1 MELLEVIARWFTIS
15 CFVTQQTY
23 VQHLLKANA
32 KEITTQIM
40 GEKGHF
46 YVCGDISMASDVS
59 KTLQDILVKNAAM
72 SRDQAKC
79 FVDSMKDSGLYHE
92 DIFGVT
98 FKHEEITNKYR
109 CASKK

>member
-1 MELLEVIARWFTIS
+1 MKE
-15 CFVTQQTY
+15 
-23 VQHLLKANA
+23 NA
-32 KEITTQIM
+32 KKIAKQIM

-46 YVCGDISMASDVS
+46 YVCGDISMATDVS
-59 KTLQDILVKNAAM
+59 KTLQDILEKNAAM
-72 SRDQAKC
+72 SKDQAKR
-79 FVDSMKDSGLYHE
+79 FIDSMKDRGVYHE